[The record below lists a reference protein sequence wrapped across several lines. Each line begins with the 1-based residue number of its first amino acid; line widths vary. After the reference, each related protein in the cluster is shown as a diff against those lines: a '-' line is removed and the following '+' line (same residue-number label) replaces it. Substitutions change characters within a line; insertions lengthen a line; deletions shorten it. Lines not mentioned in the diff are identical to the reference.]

1 MYLKAY
7 KASNIPIYLRDIF
20 MVLTNEEADRILSG
34 KEKAYTIDE
43 LVSLLGI
50 SKSTIE
56 RWRRDSQSQGL
67 GLNLGSVVANNSVIG
82 KTMRDRG
89 YGLSNFN
96 DVESTVPFPMPDFHI
111 GRSPRWRHSTI
122 RKWMV
127 DSSR

>member
-1 MYLKAY
+1 
-7 KASNIPIYLRDIF
+7 

-96 DVESTVPFPMPDFHI
+96 DDESTVPFPMPDFHI

>member
-1 MYLKAY
+1 M
-7 KASNIPIYLRDIF
+7 NISTFLRERL

-56 RWRRDSQSQGL
+56 RWRRDAQRLGSMGVGL
-67 GLNLGSVVANNSVIG
+67 TVGSVVAKHSAIRNSL
-82 KTMRDRG
+82 RNRSF
-89 YGLSNFN
+89 GLPTF
-96 DVESTVPFPMPDFHI
+96 DDDESTVPFPEPDFHI

-127 DSSR
+127 DSSK

>member
-50 SKSTIE
+50 SMSTIE

-67 GLNLGSVVANNSVIG
+67 GLNIGSVVANNSLIG
-82 KTMRDRG
+82 KTVRDRS

-96 DVESTVPFPMPDFHI
+96 DDESTVPFPMPDFHI

>member
-1 MYLKAY
+1 
-7 KASNIPIYLRDIF
+7 

-56 RWRRDSQSQGL
+56 RWRRDAQRLGSMGVGL
-67 GLNLGSVVANNSVIG
+67 TVGSVVANHSAIKSSLRNRSF
-82 KTMRDRG
+82 
-89 YGLSNFN
+89 GLPTF
-96 DVESTVPFPMPDFHI
+96 DDESTVPFPEPDFHI

-127 DSSR
+127 DSSK

>member
-1 MYLKAY
+1 
-7 KASNIPIYLRDIF
+7 

-56 RWRRDSQSQGL
+56 RWRRDAQSQRFGSTGL
-67 GLNLGSVVANNSVIG
+67 GLTTAGSVLAKHSAIKSSLRN
-82 KTMRDRG
+82 RG
-89 YGLSNFN
+89 FGLPSF
-96 DVESTVPFPMPDFHI
+96 DDDDESTVPFPEPDFHI

-127 DSSR
+127 DSSK

>member
-82 KTMRDRG
+82 KTMQIGVMVYQILMMMSRLF
-89 YGLSNFN
+89 LSQCQIF
-96 DVESTVPFPMPDFHI
+96 I
-111 GRSPRWRHSTI
+111 
-122 RKWMV
+122 
-127 DSSR
+127 

>member
-56 RWRRDSQSQGL
+56 RWRRDAQ
-67 GLNLGSVVANNSVIG
+67 
-82 KTMRDRG
+82 
-89 YGLSNFN
+89 
-96 DVESTVPFPMPDFHI
+96 PD
-111 GRSPRWRHSTI
+111 
-122 RKWMV
+122 
-127 DSSR
+127 